1 MDVSGAKL
9 TVVWRNDKLPIM
21 HENGPGS
28 TPVVVGNNVVFHADG
43 SDVQYIVALDKNTG
57 EIAWKTDR
65 SGELN
70 PNPQLKKAY
79 GTPLVLEV
87 DGKTQIIS
95 TGADWL
101 YGYDPESGKELW
113 RTRYGRLGFSN
124 VARPV
129 AGHGM
134 VYLCTGFMRGALLA
148 VKIGKD
154 GAEEVWNYTRNVPNI
169 PSPILVGD
177 EIYMVSDEGGMV
189 TCLDAKT
196 GEAHWRERIASG
208 KYMASP
214 SFAGGKVFFHGL
226 EGTTTLVEPGPE
238 FKVLG
243 ENVLDGKLNASGVFL
258 DGTVLM
264 RTEDALYRIGNGS

>member
-1 MDVSGAKL
+1 M
-9 TVVWRNDKLPIM
+9 
-21 HENGPGS
+21 
-28 TPVVVGNNVVFHADG
+28 
-43 SDVQYIVALDKNTG
+43 
-57 EIAWKTDR
+57 
-65 SGELN
+65 
-70 PNPQLKKAY
+70 
-79 GTPLVLEV
+79 
-87 DGKTQIIS
+87 
-95 TGADWL
+95 
-101 YGYDPESGKELW
+101 
-113 RTRYGRLGFSN
+113 LG
-124 VARPV
+124 
-129 AGHGM
+129 
-134 VYLCTGFMRGALLA
+134 

-226 EGTTTLVEPGPE
+226 EGTTTVLEPDKK
-238 FKVLG
+238 FNILKK
-243 ENVLDGKLNASGVFL
+243 NVLNDKLNASAVFL
-258 DGTVLM
+258 NRTLLM